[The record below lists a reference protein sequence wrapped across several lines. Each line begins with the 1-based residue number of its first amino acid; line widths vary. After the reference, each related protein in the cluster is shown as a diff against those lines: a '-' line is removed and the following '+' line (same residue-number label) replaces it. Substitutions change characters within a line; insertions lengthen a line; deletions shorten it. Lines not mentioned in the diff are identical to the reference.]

1 MKAVMNY
8 YDQIVI
14 FQRYRGL
21 EATKKIDH
29 AFSFAGHVI
38 FLVNKVTH
46 HADAL
51 TWGSK
56 KIKRVVN
63 SSLGA
68 KTIAVTKVIGNLHFI
83 KESLKQMYG
92 VKAGDIPC
100 VTLIDSKDLF
110 EAVHNIKTSQD
121 KRLVGDIIQTKQL
134 TTLSQS

>member
-38 FLVNKVTH
+38 FLVYKVTH
-46 HADAL
+46 HAVAL
-51 TWGSK
+51 TLGSK
-56 KIKRVVN
+56 KIERVVN

>member
-1 MKAVMNY
+1 M
-8 YDQIVI
+8 
-14 FQRYRGL
+14 
-21 EATKKIDH
+21 
-29 AFSFAGHVI
+29 I

-46 HADAL
+46 HAVAL

-56 KIKRVVN
+56 KIERVVN

>member
-46 HADAL
+46 HGVAL

-56 KIKRVVN
+56 KIERVVN

>member
-46 HADAL
+46 HAVAL
-51 TWGSK
+51 TLGSK
-56 KIKRVVN
+56 KIERVVN